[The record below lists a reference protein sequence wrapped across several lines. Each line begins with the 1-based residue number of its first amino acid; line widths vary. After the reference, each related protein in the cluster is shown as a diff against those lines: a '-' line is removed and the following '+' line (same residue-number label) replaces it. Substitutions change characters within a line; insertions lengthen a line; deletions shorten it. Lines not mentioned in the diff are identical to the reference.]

1 MSDRESETLQTLLH
15 AQLILRGAIS
25 VFEENSPE
33 ICRTLIAAQKETLYY
48 SMDLLAE
55 ALYRLNDDLE
65 TEWLALR
72 EN

>member
-1 MSDRESETLQTLLH
+1 MQNREAETLQTLLR

-25 VFEENSPE
+25 VYEETMPE
-33 ICRTLIAAQKETLYY
+33 ICRTLIAAQKENLYY

-72 EN
+72 GS